1 MIRQVPRRIAVC
13 VGLCFLVLPGC
24 SGGKW
29 FSSSS
34 DAEYAQ
40 SHRSA
45 ETSGHGEGSIPPG
58 SSSLD
63 GGSSDEIVAGDGVRH
78 DTPALSKTSPGVSS
92 ETVDGGTLR
101 GLDRLNPGQEPS
113 EERVGQGAISSRML
127 TAAGEQSDRRMA
139 ELRREEEAAIEA
151 GLKDAF
157 FGFDLWSIS
166 NDTMAGLSANA
177 EWIKRN
183 PRAEVRVSGHC
194 DERGTND
201 YNVVLGEKRAKAVK
215 RVLSDLGVN
224 PKQVS
229 IISFGKNRPF
239 CSEHDESCYQQNR
252 RGHFF
257 LSMK

>member
-1 MIRQVPRRIAVC
+1 MVRQASRHIAVG
-13 VGLCFLVLPGC
+13 VGLCLLILPGC

-34 DAEYAQ
+34 DSEYAQ
-40 SHRSA
+40 DNRSA
-45 ETSGHGEGSIPPG
+45 ETFGHGEGSHSAG
-58 SSSLD
+58 SFGPDGESS
-63 GGSSDEIVAGDGVRH
+63 EEMIAGDGARH
-78 DTPALSKTSPGVSS
+78 DVPALSKAGTGVSP
-92 ETVDGGTLR
+92 ETVDGGALR
-101 GLDRLNPGQEPS
+101 GLDRLRPGQEPS
-113 EERVGQGAISSRML
+113 EERVAQGAISPRML

-157 FGFDLWSIS
+157 FGFNLWSIS
-166 NDTMAGLSANA
+166 NETMTGLSANA
-177 EWIKRN
+177 DWIKRN
-183 PRAEVRVSGHC
+183 PRAQVRVSGHC

-201 YNVVLGEKRAKAVK
+201 YNVVLGEKRAKAIK
-215 RVLSDLGVN
+215 RVLSDLGVS

-229 IISFGKNRPF
+229 TISFGKNRPF

>member
-1 MIRQVPRRIAVC
+1 MIRQVPRHIAVC

-34 DAEYAQ
+34 DAEHAQ
-40 SHRSA
+40 SLRSTG
-45 ETSGHGEGSIPPG
+45 TSGHGEGSIPPG

-63 GGSSDEIVAGDGVRH
+63 GGSSDEMVPSDGVRQ
-78 DTPALSKTSPGVSS
+78 DAPALSKTSPGVSP

-113 EERVGQGAISSRML
+113 EERVGQGAVSSRML

-139 ELRREEEAAIEA
+139 ELRREEAAAIEA

-257 LSMK
+257 LSLK

>member
-1 MIRQVPRRIAVC
+1 MSNR
-13 VGLCFLVLPGC
+13 
-24 SGGKW
+24 
-29 FSSSS
+29 S
-34 DAEYAQ
+34 DG
-40 SHRSA
+40 
-45 ETSGHGEGSIPPG
+45 TSGYGEGSHSTG
-58 SSSLD
+58 SFGPD
-63 GGSSDEIVAGDGVRH
+63 AGSSDEMIADAGSRSDV
-78 DTPALSKTSPGVSS
+78 PALLKTGPGVSP

-101 GLDRLNPGQEPS
+101 GLDRLRPGQEPS
-113 EERVGQGAISSRML
+113 EERIGQQAISSRML
-127 TAAGEQSDRRMA
+127 ATAGEQSDRRMA

-157 FGFDLWSIS
+157 FGFDIWSIS
-166 NDTMAGLSANA
+166 NETMMRLSTNA
-177 EWIKRN
+177 DWIKGN
-183 PRAEVRVSGHC
+183 PRAQVRVSGHC

-257 LSMK
+257 LSMQ

>member
-1 MIRQVPRRIAVC
+1 MVRQVSRHITIG
-13 VGLCFLVLPGC
+13 VGLCLLILPGC

-40 SHRSA
+40 SNRSA
-45 ETSGHGEGSIPPG
+45 GTSGHGEGSHSTG
-58 SSSLD
+58 SSSPD
-63 GGSSDEIVAGDGVRH
+63 GGSSDEVIADDSAGH
-78 DTPALSKTSPGVSS
+78 DVPALSKAGPGVSP

-101 GLDRLNPGQEPS
+101 GLDRLGPGQEPS

-127 TAAGEQSDRRMA
+127 TTAGEQSDRRMA

-166 NDTMAGLSANA
+166 NDTMMGLSANA
-177 EWIKRN
+177 HWIKRN
-183 PRAEVRVSGHC
+183 PRAQVRVSGHC

-239 CSEHDESCYQQNR
+239 CSKHDESCYQQNR

>member
-1 MIRQVPRRIAVC
+1 MARKVSRDMAIYAGMCLLI
-13 VGLCFLVLPGC
+13 LPGC

-40 SHRSA
+40 HDRPTQITGLGESVQSTGSA
-45 ETSGHGEGSIPPG
+45 SD
-58 SSSLD
+58 D
-63 GGSSDEIVAGDGVRH
+63 GGSSREMVTGDGFKH
-78 DTPALSKTSPGVSS
+78 DTPVLSMVGPGVSP
-92 ETVDGGTLR
+92 ETVDGGILR
-101 GLDRLNPGQEPS
+101 GLDRLGPGQELS
-113 EERVGQGAISSRML
+113 EERVREGAISSRML
-127 TAAGEQSDRRMA
+127 TTAGEQSDRRLA

-151 GLKDAF
+151 GLRDAF

-166 NDTMAGLSANA
+166 NETMMGLSANA
-177 EWIKRN
+177 DWIKRN
-183 PRAEVRVSGHC
+183 PRAQVRISGHC

-224 PKQVS
+224 PTQVS
-229 IISFGKNRPF
+229 ILSFGKNRPF
-239 CSEHDESCYQQNR
+239 CSEHNESCYQQNR